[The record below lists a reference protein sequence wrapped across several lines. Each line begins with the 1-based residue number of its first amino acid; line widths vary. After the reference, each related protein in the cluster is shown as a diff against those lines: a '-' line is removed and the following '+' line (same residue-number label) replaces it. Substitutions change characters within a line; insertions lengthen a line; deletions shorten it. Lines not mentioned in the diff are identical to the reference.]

1 MRRSRPT
8 LAASTPASR
17 KDTIISLKQIPPP
30 PLCLLPPPPSP
41 PHTPRVWYRQPE
53 AVGKPTKRHAHT
65 LSTCAC
71 DRQPTF
77 LHQNPLTCHAVTQS
91 VALPLRQR
99 SWQGKKKTKKKT
111 AKRFSRVPFSPAD
124 LGWDRGAYTSVLTFQ
139 PSFSLSLSL
148 PPSVRHSL
156 ADLSDWRKG
165 GNNSSTADLPC
176 MR

>member
-30 PLCLLPPPPSP
+30 SLCLLPPPPSHT
-41 PHTPRVWYRQPE
+41 HTPRVWYRQPE

-99 SWQGKKKTKKKT
+99 SWQGKKKTKKKPRNVSAACLSARQT
-111 AKRFSRVPFSPAD
+111 WAGTVVHTPQFSLFS
-124 LGWDRGAYTSVLTFQ
+124 L
-139 PSFSLSLSL
+139 LSLSL
-148 PPSVRHSL
+148 FLSLLPSATHWL
-156 ADLSDWRKG
+156 
-165 GNNSSTADLPC
+165 T
-176 MR
+176 